1 MISINL
7 CNNKFYDAFLSLD
20 SKKTGEKQRERNEE
34 TLFVNLRCQTRLP
47 VIRHLSRGQ
56 TSRIR
61 ESVSRGLDWCGGDDT
76 QIPESKHTYVRPRD
90 IGRAT
95 RKKEEGGKVKTRKS
109 SPLVFRVTH
118 RASDGSEPTKITS
131 NPSIPAVCRFSNL
144 LANLL
149 REKERRENRIV
160 KFFSIRCDFD
170 EGKKK
175 KRSYCFELFCIVVR
189 DWLIECSDRRP
200 QINTRATPNG
210 FGQVRRK
217 FGQPRANS
225 VNVEQPRTI

>member
-90 IGRAT
+90 IGRA
-95 RKKEEGGKVKTRKS
+95 EV
-109 SPLVFRVTH
+109 
-118 RASDGSEPTKITS
+118 
-131 NPSIPAVCRFSNL
+131 
-144 LANLL
+144 
-149 REKERRENRIV
+149 ERR
-160 KFFSIRCDFD
+160 
-170 EGKKK
+170 G
-175 KRSYCFELFCIVVR
+175 
-189 DWLIECSDRRP
+189 RRG
-200 QINTRATPNG
+200 REE
-210 FGQVRRK
+210 K
-217 FGQPRANS
+217 
-225 VNVEQPRTI
+225 